1 MSIIN
6 LILTV
11 SYRTNLES
19 HSMPKSSRF
28 WPENSEE
35 HILVERY
42 NHTEKEKFRDTFIS
56 KCTTNFVFRNK
67 EVIKLLKII
76 IISIIIIII
85 IIIIIWM
92 DVSMYV
98 FMYSQIVGK
107 FQNIQLA
114 CFLLLQS
121 QITYTFRLLGRL
133 DITPSTESLFNSFID
148 IWQLRKKQILI
159 CL

>member
-11 SYRTNLES
+11 SYRANLES
-19 HSMPKSSRF
+19 YSMPKSSPF
-28 WPENSEE
+28 VPENSEE

-42 NHTEKEKFRDTFIS
+42 NHAEKEKFRDTFIS

-76 IISIIIIII
+76 IIIIIIII
-85 IIIIIWM
+85 ICM

-98 FMYSQIVGK
+98 FIYSQIVGK

-121 QITYTFRLLGRL
+121 
-133 DITPSTESLFNSFID
+133 
-148 IWQLRKKQILI
+148 
-159 CL
+159 

>member
-11 SYRTNLES
+11 SYRANLES
-19 HSMPKSSRF
+19 YSMPKSSPF
-28 WPENSEE
+28 VPENSEE
-35 HILVERY
+35 HILVGRY
-42 NHTEKEKFRDTFIS
+42 NHAEKEKFRDTFIS

-67 EVIKLLKII
+67 EVVKLLK
-76 IISIIIIII
+76 IIIIII
-85 IIIIIWM
+85 IIIIICM

-98 FMYSQIVGK
+98 FIYSQIVGK

-121 QITYTFRLLGRL
+121 
-133 DITPSTESLFNSFID
+133 
-148 IWQLRKKQILI
+148 
-159 CL
+159 

>member
-11 SYRTNLES
+11 SYRANLES
-19 HSMPKSSRF
+19 YSMPKSSPF
-28 WPENSEE
+28 VPENSEE
-35 HILVERY
+35 HILVGRY
-42 NHTEKEKFRDTFIS
+42 NHAEKEKFRDTFIS

-76 IISIIIIII
+76 IIIIC
-85 IIIIIWM
+85 M

-98 FMYSQIVGK
+98 FIYSQIVGK

-121 QITYTFRLLGRL
+121 
-133 DITPSTESLFNSFID
+133 
-148 IWQLRKKQILI
+148 
-159 CL
+159 

>member
-19 HSMPKSSRF
+19 YSMPKSSRF

-42 NHTEKEKFRDTFIS
+42 NHAEKEKFRDTFIS

-76 IISIIIIII
+76 IIIIIIII
-85 IIIIIWM
+85 CM